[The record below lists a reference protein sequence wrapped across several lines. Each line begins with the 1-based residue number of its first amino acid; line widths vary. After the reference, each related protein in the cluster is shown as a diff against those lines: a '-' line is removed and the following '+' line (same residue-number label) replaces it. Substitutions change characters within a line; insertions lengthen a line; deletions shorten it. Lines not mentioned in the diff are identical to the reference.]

1 MGIYKRMNQSCGTQ
15 SSLYASVKEDGSKA
29 IVQGARGTVVYD
41 RVDSTEIKN
50 DLWKSIKSNPD
61 LTARDLIPYIDALG
75 NYIFLTNKPRI
86 NGVVLEGDKSTADLQ
101 IFGQVNAE
109 GIYFND
115 GSTLQEKFDS
125 GELGVSKYPDLQQK
139 PSINN
144 VVLDGELT
152 TVDLG
157 IIDDANTSALSTWS
171 SQQIQQK
178 LNNIVVSKE
187 ITGSDA
193 EPIIASELDVGSYII
208 SGFVQSS
215 KTNNTTIRVPRKQ
228 YLVNKDVENVT
239 VFWDANP
246 YTKSQYYIIFKHEG
260 QDAPETHTLEML
272 TKEEVETLS
281 LDCGEF

>member
-41 RVDSTEIKN
+41 KVDSSEIKN
-50 DLWKSIKSNPD
+50 DLWKSIQSNPD
-61 LTARDLIPYIDALG
+61 LTVRDLIPYIDALG

-109 GIYFND
+109 GVYFND
-115 GSTLQEKFDS
+115 GSTLQEKFDN

-144 VVLDGELT
+144 IVLDGELT

-157 IIDDANTSALSTWS
+157 IINDANTSALSTWS
-171 SQQIQQK
+171 SQEIQRQI
-178 LNNIVVSKE
+178 LNAAVSKE
-187 ITGSDA
+187 ITGTDTT
-193 EPIIASELDVGSYII
+193 PIIASELEVGSYVI

-215 KTNNTTIRVPRKQ
+215 KTNTATIRVPRKQ

-246 YTKSQYYIIFKHEG
+246 YTKSQYYIIFEHEK
-260 QDAPETHTLEML
+260 QVAPETHTVEML
-272 TKEEVETLS
+272 TREELAEAS

>member
-1 MGIYKRMNQSCGTQ
+1 MFIVGFDHDT
-15 SSLYASVKEDGSKA
+15 KEDGSKA

-41 RVDSTEIKN
+41 RVDSSEIKN
-50 DLWKSIKSNPD
+50 DLWKGIQSNPD

-86 NGVVLEGDKSTADLQ
+86 NGVTLEGDKSTADLQ

-109 GIYFND
+109 DIYFND
-115 GSTLQEKFDS
+115 GSTLQDKFDN

-157 IIDDANTSALSTWS
+157 IINDANTSVLSTWS
-171 SQQIQQK
+171 SQEIQRQI
-178 LNNIVVSKE
+178 LNAAVSKE
-187 ITGSDA
+187 ITGTDTA
-193 EPIIASELDVGSYII
+193 PIIASELEVGSYVI

-215 KTNNTTIRVPRKQ
+215 KINTATIRVPRKQ
-228 YLVNKDVENVT
+228 YLVNKDVDNVT

-246 YTKSQYYIIFKHEG
+246 YTKSQYYIIFEHEK
-260 QDAPETHTLEML
+260 QVAPETHTVEML
-272 TKEEVETLS
+272 TREELAEAS